1 MSLIRTKW
9 GEIVPI
15 KRKVRIKVSRRN
27 MAILLKALGKGGSE
41 KSYLTDICTYTR
53 TIGLRIKDQGKKAV

>member
-1 MSLIRTKW
+1 
-9 GEIVPI
+9 
-15 KRKVRIKVSRRN
+15 